1 MNWIRGLVAGLAGG
15 IAWLVGIALFFGPA
29 QAVQTDARLQSAK
42 FLEVFTAEPL
52 PRMSEAPWILPVGL
66 VCIGMAWGVLY
77 AWLSPA
83 WPDTWWKRG
92 LRFAVVSW
100 VLVVPW
106 FEFYLPWNAMREP
119 ALLVLLEMVC
129 WAAVFTGVGL
139 TIAGVDAVL
148 RRRRRS
154 T

>member
-1 MNWIRGLVAGLAGG
+1 
-15 IAWLVGIALFFGPA
+15 
-29 QAVQTDARLQSAK
+29 
-42 FLEVFTAEPL
+42 
-52 PRMSEAPWILPVGL
+52 
-66 VCIGMAWGVLY
+66 MAWGVLY
-77 AWLSPA
+77 VWLSPA
-83 WPDTWWKRG
+83 WPDRWWKRG

-106 FEFYLPWNAMREP
+106 FEFYLPWNVMREP

-139 TIAGVDAVL
+139 TIAGVDALL
-148 RRRRRS
+148 RRRRRA